1 MKKIIKL
8 KLGELNKLSMEPRM
22 MSRLY
27 GGNYCAHD
35 NKNSAANT
43 ESGKCSCMCDAQND
57 YYTGG
62 LKSNASFFK
71 NTTAWGYC
79 G

>member
-27 GGNYCAHD
+27 GGNYCAHS
-35 NKNSAANT
+35 NVNFAANT
-43 ESGKCSCMCDAQND
+43 ESGKCSCMCDTEHD

-62 LKSNASFFK
+62 LEGNGSFFK